1 MSRYRFYPMTKD
13 RALQISKWQYEYPY
27 SLYDM
32 DSSEDSIMELMNGEY
47 YYALDEHDDLI
58 GFICV
63 GGSARV
69 PGGYAAGI
77 YTDLRKLDIGLGL
90 KPDLTGNGRGQG
102 FLSEILS
109 FLNNQFSAREYQ
121 LVVAAFNERAI
132 RVYERIGFVKET
144 HFMSKYEEKELEF
157 ISMSYIKKKV

>member
-1 MSRYRFYPMTKD
+1 MTKD

-27 SLYDM
+27 SMYNM
-32 DSSEDSIMELMNGEY
+32 DSSEDSILELMNGEY

-63 GGSARV
+63 GESARV
-69 PGGYAAGI
+69 LGGYTAGI
-77 YTDLRKLDIGLGL
+77 YTDLRKLDMGLGL
-90 KPDLTGNGRGQG
+90 KPDLAGNGRGQE
-102 FLSEILS
+102 FLSQVLS
-109 FLNNQFSAREYQ
+109 FLNNQFSGREYQ

-132 RVYERIGFVKET
+132 KVYERIGFVKET

-157 ISMSYIKKKV
+157 ISMSYIKKNE

>member
-1 MSRYRFYPMTKD
+1 MSHYRFYPMTKD

-32 DSSEDSIMELMNGEY
+32 DSSEDSILELMNGEY

-69 PGGYAAGI
+69 PGGYAVGI

-90 KPDLTGNGRGQG
+90 KPDLTGNGKGQG
-102 FLSEILS
+102 FLLEVLS
-109 FLNNQFSAREYQ
+109 FLNNQFSGREYQ

-132 RVYERIGFVKET
+132 KVYERIGFVKET

>member
-1 MSRYRFYPMTKD
+1 MTKD

-27 SLYDM
+27 SMYNM
-32 DSSEDSIMELMNGEY
+32 DSSEDSILELMNEEY

-58 GFICV
+58 GFICA
-63 GGSARV
+63 GESARV

-90 KPDLTGNGRGQG
+90 KPDLAGNGKGQG
-102 FLSEILS
+102 FLTEFLS
-109 FLNNQFSAREYQ
+109 FLNNQFSDREYQ

-132 RVYERIGFVKET
+132 KVYERIGFMKET

-157 ISMSYIKKKV
+157 ISMSYIKKNV

>member
-1 MSRYRFYPMTKD
+1 M
-13 RALQISKWQYEYPY
+13 
-27 SLYDM
+27 
-32 DSSEDSIMELMNGEY
+32 
-47 YYALDEHDDLI
+47 
-58 GFICV
+58 
-63 GGSARV
+63 
-69 PGGYAAGI
+69 
-77 YTDLRKLDIGLGL
+77 
-90 KPDLTGNGRGQG
+90 TGNGRGQG

>member
-1 MSRYRFYPMTKD
+1 MSRYHFHLMTKD

-32 DSSEDSIMELMNGEY
+32 DSSEDSILELMNGEY

-90 KPDLTGNGRGQG
+90 KPDLTGNGRGQE
-102 FLSEILS
+102 FLSEVLS
-109 FLNNQFSAREYQ
+109 FLNNQFSGREYQ

-144 HFMSKYEEKELEF
+144 HFLSKYEEKELEF
-157 ISMSYIKKKV
+157 ISMSYIKKNV

>member
-1 MSRYRFYPMTKD
+1 MSRYRFSPMTKD

-32 DSSEDSIMELMNGEY
+32 DSSEDSILELMNGEY

-90 KPDLTGNGRGQG
+90 KPDLTGNGRGQE
-102 FLSEILS
+102 FLSEVLS
-109 FLNNQFSAREYQ
+109 FLNNQFSGREYQ

-144 HFMSKYEEKELEF
+144 HFLSKYEEKELEF
-157 ISMSYIKKKV
+157 ISMSYIKKNV

>member
-1 MSRYRFYPMTKD
+1 MSRYHFYPMTKD

-32 DSSEDSIMELMNGEY
+32 DSNEDSILELMNGEY
-47 YYALDEHDDLI
+47 YYALDEHDDLF

-77 YTDLRKLDIGLGL
+77 YTDLRKLDMGLGL
-90 KPDLTGNGRGQG
+90 KPDLTGNGKGRG
-102 FLSEILS
+102 FLSEVLS
-109 FLNNQFSAREYQ
+109 FLNNLFSGREYQ

-132 RVYERIGFVKET
+132 RVYERMGFVKET
-144 HFMSKYEEKELEF
+144 HFLSKYEEKELEF
-157 ISMSYIKKKV
+157 ISMSYIKNNV

>member
-1 MSRYRFYPMTKD
+1 MSRYHFYPMTKD

-32 DSSEDSIMELMNGEY
+32 DSSEDSILELMNGEY

-90 KPDLTGNGRGQG
+90 KPDLTGNGRGQE
-102 FLSEILS
+102 FLSEVLS
-109 FLNNQFSAREYQ
+109 FLNNQFSGREYQ

-132 RVYERIGFVKET
+132 RVYDRIGVVKET
-144 HFMSKYEEKELEF
+144 HFLSKYEEKELEF
-157 ISMSYIKKKV
+157 ISMSYIKKNV